1 MKFDDED
8 HDALAELAAE
18 AGIGQWDS
26 YAVLASKL
34 VDKLEDLHKEVDDAE
49 GEAESARDDAI
60 SAEAQIADYETILR
74 EICRTL
80 SPRAL
85 RKADEREVSDLI
97 ASAREV
103 LAQHGVTP

>member
-1 MKFDDED
+1 MKFDDKD

-34 VDKLEDLHKEVDDAE
+34 ADKMEDLRKDVDAAE
-49 GEAESARDDAI
+49 ADAESAHDNVIA
-60 SAEAQIADYETILR
+60 AETQIDDYETILR

-85 RKADEREVSDLI
+85 RKPDEREVSDLI

-103 LAQHGVTP
+103 LAQHGATP

>member
-1 MKFDDED
+1 MKFNDKD
-8 HDALAELAAE
+8 HDALVELANE
-18 AGIGQWDS
+18 AGIGQWNS

-34 VDKLEDLHKEVDDAE
+34 ADKLEDLHAE
-49 GEAESARDDAI
+49 ITAAANLAEQSQNDVI
-60 SAEAQIADYETILR
+60 SAESQISDYETILR

-85 RKADEREVSDLI
+85 RKPDEREVADLI

>member
-1 MKFDDED
+1 MIFNDTD
-8 HDALAELAAE
+8 HAALVDLADE
-18 AGIGQWDS
+18 AGIGKWDT
-26 YAVLASKL
+26 YAALAEK
-34 VDKLEDLHKEVDDAE
+34 VADKLEDLRNEVC
-49 GEAESARDDAI
+49 EAETAADTARNNTI
-60 SAEAQIADYETILR
+60 SAEERSDDYEAILR

-85 RKADEREVSDLI
+85 RKPDEREVADLI

>member
-1 MKFDDED
+1 MKFDDKD
-8 HDALAELAAE
+8 HDALVELADE
-18 AGIGQWDS
+18 AGIGQWNS
-26 YAVLASKL
+26 YAVLALKL
-34 VDKLEDLHKEVDDAE
+34 ADKMEDLRKDVDAAE
-49 GEAESARDDAI
+49 SDAESAHDNVIA
-60 SAEAQIADYETILR
+60 AEAQIADYETILR

-85 RKADEREVSDLI
+85 RKPDEREVSDLI

>member
-1 MKFDDED
+1 MKFDDKD
-8 HDALAELAAE
+8 HDALVELANE
-18 AGIGQWDS
+18 AGIGRWDT
-26 YAVLASKL
+26 YAAMAEKVVNRL
-34 VDKLEDLHKEVDDAE
+34 DDLHKEVDDAE

-60 SAEAQIADYETILR
+60 VAEAQIADYETILR

-85 RKADEREVSDLI
+85 RKPDEREVSDLI
-97 ASAREV
+97 ATAREV

>member
-8 HDALAELAAE
+8 HAALVDLADEAGICKWNTYAALAEKVA
-18 AGIGQWDS
+18 
-26 YAVLASKL
+26 
-34 VDKLEDLHKEVDDAE
+34 DKLEDLRNEVDEAEADAE
-49 GEAESARDDAI
+49 KAHNSAI
-60 SAEAQIADYETILR
+60 SAEERSDDYEAILR

-85 RKADEREVSDLI
+85 RKPDEREVADLI

>member
-1 MKFDDED
+1 MKFDDKD
-8 HDALAELAAE
+8 HDALVELADE
-18 AGIGQWDS
+18 AGIGQWNS
-26 YAVLASKL
+26 YAALAERV
-34 VDKLEDLHKEVDDAE
+34 VDKLEDLRKEVDDAE

-60 SAEAQIADYETILR
+60 SAETQIADYETILR

-85 RKADEREVSDLI
+85 RKPDEREVSDLI